1 MFRMVL
7 AQGRSLIQQSDEI
20 ERLAHARLAEHG
32 DYQLL
37 RKIPG
42 IGPDHALPEIG
53 VSPPP
58 ADTGASHH
66 RDVEHPEPAAGSKLI
81 RAVIRGNEG
90 AASPA
95 PAIRPASFAFAA
107 G

>member
-1 MFRMVL
+1 MFRMVI

-42 IGPDHALPEIG
+42 MGPDHALPEIG

-58 ADTGASHH
+58 QTLARHIIEMLSTRNRRPVAS
-66 RDVEHPEPAAGSKLI
+66 
-81 RAVIRGNEG
+81 
-90 AASPA
+90 
-95 PAIRPASFAFAA
+95 
-107 G
+107 

>member
-1 MFRMVL
+1 MFRMVI

-42 IGPDHALPEIG
+42 IGPDHA
-53 VSPPP
+53 P
-58 ADTGASHH
+58 A
-66 RDVEHPEPAAGSKLI
+66 RDRRVAT
-81 RAVIRGNEG
+81 
-90 AASPA
+90 A
-95 PAIRPASFAFAA
+95 PRNWRVTSSRC
-107 G
+107 

>member
-1 MFRMVL
+1 MPGLPNMANINCSAKSLVS
-7 AQGRSLIQQSDEI
+7 AQTTR
-20 ERLAHARLAEHG
+20 
-32 DYQLL
+32 
-37 RKIPG
+37 
-42 IGPDHALPEIG
+42 LPEIG